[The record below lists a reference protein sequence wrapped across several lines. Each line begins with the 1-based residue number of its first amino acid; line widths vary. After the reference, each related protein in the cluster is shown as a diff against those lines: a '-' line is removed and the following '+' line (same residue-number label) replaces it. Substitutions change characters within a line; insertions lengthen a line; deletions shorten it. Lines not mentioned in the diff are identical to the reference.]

1 MKRFLKPKQVG
12 LGKNGKEFGSEYWS
26 EIYGNGLDVD
36 GSYNAKQHAEYLKSL
51 FQLMEIPV
59 YKIADF
65 GFGKGIL
72 LREMVKAFSPVKVF
86 AVDASKEAFEEL
98 KKKDWVKRSDKFHI
112 YHESLETLVL
122 PKLEKEP
129 VELGICNS
137 VIQYLPEN
145 QIPSVL
151 EKMAKYC
158 NYLYFT
164 VPTNEDYAVMKQEM
178 SFVDPYAFSRT
189 KKKYRKWI
197 ARDFEIV
204 GYNLLQSKWLG
215 EKGFKEDFF
224 RID

>member
-1 MKRFLKPKQVG
+1 MKSFLNKKNFG
-12 LGKNGKEFGSEYWS
+12 LGKNGKEFDGSYWS
-26 EIYGNGLDVD
+26 DIYGNGLDVD
-36 GSYNAKQHAEYLKSL
+36 GSYNAKQHAEYLKAL

-59 YKIADF
+59 YKMADF
-65 GFGKGIL
+65 GFGKAIL
-72 LREMVKAFSPVKVF
+72 LREMVKTFSPVKVY
-86 AVDASKEAFEEL
+86 AVDASEEAYEDL
-98 KKKDWVKRSDKFHI
+98 KKKDWVKRSDKFHL
-112 YHESLETLVL
+112 YHESLETLKL

-137 VIQYLPEN
+137 VIQYLPDGM
-145 QIPSVL
+145 IPGVL

-164 VPTNEDYAVMKQEM
+164 VPTNEDYVVMKEEM
-178 SFVDPYAFSRT
+178 SFTDPYAFSRS

-197 ARDFEIV
+197 SRDFEIV

-224 RID
+224 RI

>member
-1 MKRFLKPKQVG
+1 MKGFLNRKNFG
-12 LGKNGKEFGSEYWS
+12 LGKNGKKFDGTYWS
-26 EIYGNGLDVD
+26 DIYGNGLDVD

-59 YKIADF
+59 YRMADF
-65 GFGKGIL
+65 GFGKAIL
-72 LREMVKAFSPVKVF
+72 LREMVKTFSPVKVY
-86 AVDASKEAFEEL
+86 AVDASKEAYEDL
-98 KKKDWVKRSDKFHI
+98 KKKDWVKKSDKFHI
-112 YHESLETLVL
+112 YHESLETLKL
-122 PKLEKEP
+122 PKLEKDP

-137 VIQYLPEN
+137 VIQYLPDSM
-145 QIPSVL
+145 IPNVL

-164 VPTNEDYAVMKQEM
+164 VPTNEDYAVMKEEM
-178 SFVDPYAFSRT
+178 KFTDPYAFSRS

-197 ARDFEIV
+197 SRDFEIV

-224 RID
+224 RI

>member
-1 MKRFLKPKQVG
+1 MKSFLNKKAFG
-12 LGKNGKEFGSEYWS
+12 LGKNGKEFDGSYWS
-26 EIYGNGLDVD
+26 DIYGNGLDVD
-36 GSYNAKQHAEYLKSL
+36 GSYNAKQHAEYLKTL

-59 YKIADF
+59 YKMADF
-65 GFGKGIL
+65 GFGKAIL
-72 LREMVKAFSPVKVF
+72 LREMVKTFSPVKVY
-86 AVDASKEAFEEL
+86 AVDASKEAYEDL
-98 KKKDWVKRSDKFHI
+98 KKKDWVKRSDKFHL
-112 YHESLETLVL
+112 YHESLETFKL

-137 VIQYLPEN
+137 VIQYLPDTM
-145 QIPSVL
+145 IPGVL

-164 VPTNEDYAVMKQEM
+164 VPTNEDYAVMKEEM
-178 SFVDPYAFSRT
+178 SFTDPYAFSRT

-197 ARDFEIV
+197 SRDFEIV

-224 RID
+224 RI

>member
-1 MKRFLKPKQVG
+1 MKGFLNKKSFG
-12 LGKNGKEFGSEYWS
+12 LGKNGKKFDDSYWS
-26 EIYGNGLDVD
+26 DIYGNGLDVD
-36 GSYNAKQHAEYLKSL
+36 GSYNAKQHAEYLKAL

-59 YKIADF
+59 YKMADF
-65 GFGKGIL
+65 GFGKAIL
-72 LREMVKAFSPVKVF
+72 LREMVKTFSPVKVY
-86 AVDASKEAFEEL
+86 AVDASKEAYEDL
-98 KKKDWVKRSDKFHI
+98 KKKDWVKKSDKYHI
-112 YHESLETLVL
+112 YHESLETLKL

-137 VIQYLPEN
+137 VIQYLPDSM
-145 QIPSVL
+145 IPGVL

-164 VPTNEDYAVMKQEM
+164 VPTNEDYLAMKEEM
-178 SFVDPYAFSRT
+178 NFMDPYAFSRS

-197 ARDFEIV
+197 SRDFEIV

-224 RID
+224 RI

>member
-1 MKRFLKPKQVG
+1 MKGFLNKNG
-12 LGKNGKEFGSEYWS
+12 FGFGKNGKKFDDSYWS
-26 EIYGNGLDVD
+26 DIYGNGLDVD
-36 GSYNAKQHAEYLKSL
+36 GSYNAKQHAEYLKAL

-65 GFGKGIL
+65 GFGKAIL
-72 LREMVKAFSPVKVF
+72 LREMVKTFSPVKVY
-86 AVDASKEAFEEL
+86 AVDASKEAYEDL
-98 KKKDWVKRSDKFHI
+98 KKKDWVKKSDKYHI
-112 YHESLETLVL
+112 YHESLETLKL

-137 VIQYLPEN
+137 VIQYLPDSM
-145 QIPSVL
+145 IPGVL

-164 VPTNEDYAVMKQEM
+164 VPTNEDYLVMKEEM
-178 SFVDPYAFSRT
+178 NFIDPYAFTRS

-197 ARDFEIV
+197 SRDFEIV

-224 RID
+224 RI

>member
-1 MKRFLKPKQVG
+1 MNRFLNKKNFG
-12 LGKNGKEFGSEYWS
+12 LGKNGKEFDGSYWS
-26 EIYGNGLDVD
+26 DIYGNGLDVD
-36 GSYNAKQHAEYLKSL
+36 GSYNAKQHAEYLKAL

-59 YKIADF
+59 YKMADF
-65 GFGKGIL
+65 GFGKAIL
-72 LREMVKAFSPVKVF
+72 LREMVKTFSPVIVY
-86 AVDASKEAFEEL
+86 AVDASKEAYEDL
-98 KKKDWVKRSDKFHI
+98 KKKDWVKRSDKFHL
-112 YHESLETLVL
+112 YHESLETLKL

-137 VIQYLPEN
+137 VIQYLPDGM
-145 QIPSVL
+145 IPGVL

-164 VPTNEDYAVMKQEM
+164 VPTNEDYAVMKEEM
-178 SFVDPYAFSRT
+178 SFTDPYAFSRS

-197 ARDFEIV
+197 SRDFEIV

-224 RID
+224 RV